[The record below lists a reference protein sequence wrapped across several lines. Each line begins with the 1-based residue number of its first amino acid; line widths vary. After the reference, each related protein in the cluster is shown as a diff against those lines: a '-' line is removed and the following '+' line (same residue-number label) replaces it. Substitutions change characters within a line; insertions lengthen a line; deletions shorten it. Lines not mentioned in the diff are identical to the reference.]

1 MIRTHLTYISN
12 EEASNAYSQAKK
24 HLHKLEAW
32 LEIQSKQGNSKNVIH
47 LVNGKFSAPDFH
59 LFEMLDQFG
68 ALCKTKGLGDLGE
81 EFKRLQAFK
90 DGFAA
95 LE

>member
-1 MIRTHLTYISN
+1 M
-12 EEASNAYSQAKK
+12 
-24 HLHKLEAW
+24 
-32 LEIQSKQGNSKNVIH
+32 EIQSKQGKDENVVH

-68 ALCKTKGLGDLGE
+68 ALCETKGLGDFGK
-81 EFKRLQAFK
+81 EFKRLKAFK